1 LQEAFMSGPVLTR
14 RERQRQETISEIKQL
29 AREQVSAGGAAAV
42 SLNAIARAMA
52 MSPGA
57 LYRYYG
63 SRDDLLAALA
73 VDAYGS
79 LADELERA
87 AGEAGSAAER
97 LARIAG
103 AYRDWAIERPNTY
116 RLIFE
121 TSAGSGRDLARDEIV
136 PAASRS
142 MDVVLAVLAQL
153 GPLTQPIPLPAGLG
167 DEISAWGR
175 RTRYPEL
182 PVSVLHLA
190 LAFWARLHGLVSL
203 DIGHH
208 LEATGVSAGLLI
220 EAEIT
225 ALLRMFD
232 AAPSG
237 HLRSG

>member
-1 LQEAFMSGPVLTR
+1 MSGPVLTR

-57 LYRYYG
+57 LYRYYD

-73 VDAYGS
+73 VDAYDA

-87 AGEAGSAAER
+87 AGEATDKAGSAAER

-103 AYRDWAIERPNTY
+103 AYRDWAIEHPNTY

-121 TSAGSGRDLARDEIV
+121 TSAGSGKDLAHDEIV
-136 PAASRS
+136 TAASRS

-153 GPLTQPIPLPAGLG
+153 GPLAQPIPLPAGLG
-167 DEISAWGR
+167 DEVSAWGR

-182 PVSVLHLA
+182 PVGVLHLA

-225 ALLRMFD
+225 ELLRKF
-232 AAPSG
+232 SLG
-237 HLRSG
+237 